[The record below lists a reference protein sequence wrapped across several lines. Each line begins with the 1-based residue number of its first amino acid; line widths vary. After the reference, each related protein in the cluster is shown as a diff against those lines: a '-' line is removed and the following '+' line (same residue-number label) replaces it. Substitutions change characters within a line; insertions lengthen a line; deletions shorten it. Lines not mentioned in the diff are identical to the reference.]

1 MTGVRDV
8 RANSYL
14 MRQEKCLC
22 IVVCLLFI
30 VVCLLCFF
38 KHERC
43 CSLCREVEIPV
54 GAQAIH
60 AKLVVVLS
68 YKRGPI
74 CSAVS
79 LTMR

>member
-22 IVVCLLFI
+22 IVVCLL
-30 VVCLLCFF
+30 CFY

-43 CSLCREVEIPV
+43 CSLCREVEVPV

-79 LTMR
+79 LTTR